1 MGKSN
6 PLTQEVNFIIS
17 VIFLGSAALLAIV
30 VILEASEMENPIATH
45 MAAIIVQQ
53 EL

>member
-6 PLTQEVNFIIS
+6 PLAQEVNFIVS

-30 VILEASEMENPIATH
+30 MILEASEMENPIATH
-45 MAAIIVQQ
+45 MAAIMEQN